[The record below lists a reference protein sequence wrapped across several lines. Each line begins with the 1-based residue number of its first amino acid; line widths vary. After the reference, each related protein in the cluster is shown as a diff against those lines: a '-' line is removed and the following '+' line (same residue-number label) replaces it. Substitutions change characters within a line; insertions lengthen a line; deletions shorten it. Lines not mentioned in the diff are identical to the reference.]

1 MNVRSLYRAIQ
12 IPSLRPMQLRLIVVP
27 GTRLQ
32 ASLSGFSERFM
43 SVLYI
48 FFGFQW

>member
-1 MNVRSLYRAIQ
+1 MNVRWLYRAIQ

-27 GTRLQ
+27 ETRLQ